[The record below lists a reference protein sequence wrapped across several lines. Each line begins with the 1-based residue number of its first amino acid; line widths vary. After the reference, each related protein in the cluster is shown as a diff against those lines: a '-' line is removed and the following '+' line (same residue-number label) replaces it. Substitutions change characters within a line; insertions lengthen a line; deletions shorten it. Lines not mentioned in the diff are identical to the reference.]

1 MSRPSSVFLS
11 QESSHTLFHACSSQT
26 LHRRKG
32 SRLIVRADAVSIN
45 ALLSNNEIL
54 SGGFMCLYFMKVFL
68 KVMLYGSHALV
79 NVLA

>member
-11 QESSHTLFHACSSQT
+11 QESLHTLFNAGSSQT

-32 SRLIVRADAVSIN
+32 SRLIVRADAVSID
-45 ALLSNNEIL
+45 ALVSNNEIL
-54 SGGFMCLYFMKVFL
+54 SGGFMCLYLMKVFL

-79 NVLA
+79 NVLP